1 MGTFSVW
8 HWLVVLVVIVLL
20 FGSKKIPELAKGVAS
35 GIKTFKKEIKDDET
49 EKIEEK
55 KDINEEKRV

>member
-1 MGTFSVW
+1 MGRFSVW

-20 FGSKKIPELAKGVAS
+20 FGSKKIPELAKGVAN
-35 GIKTFKKEIKDDET
+35 GIKTFKKEIKDDEA

-55 KDINEEKRV
+55 KDMNEEKRV

>member
-20 FGSKKIPELAKGVAS
+20 FGSKKIPELAKGVAN
-35 GIKTFKKEIKDDET
+35 GIKTFKKEIKDDEA

-55 KDINEEKRV
+55 KDMNEEKRV

>member
-35 GIKTFKKEIKDDET
+35 GIKTLKKEIKDDEA

>member
-20 FGSKKIPELAKGVAS
+20 FGSKKIPELAKGVAN
-35 GIKTFKKEIKDDET
+35 GIKTFKKEIKDDEA

-55 KDINEEKRV
+55 KDTNEEKRV